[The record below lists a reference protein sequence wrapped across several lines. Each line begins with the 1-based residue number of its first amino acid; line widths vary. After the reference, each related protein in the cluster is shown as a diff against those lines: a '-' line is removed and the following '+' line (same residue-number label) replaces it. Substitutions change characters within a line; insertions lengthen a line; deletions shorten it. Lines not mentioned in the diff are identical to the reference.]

1 MELHKGTFGHFCR
14 NLSPSSIRHPCTWRK
29 SVMSS
34 VRRRRT
40 LVLLCLAGCL
50 LAGLPASAAEPG
62 SGWHIVRPGET
73 LHRVAARYLGSA
85 ARWPE
90 IARLNPGIEDPNR
103 VEPGQR
109 IRVPRAVETPAARV
123 ARLSRKVEAQP
134 TPIAWENARQDD
146 LLLEKDGLRT
156 YGKSSAEMAFSDG
169 TRLLV
174 TESSLVFLQQTGGQL
189 RGLDRKA
196 VEIVEGQAEVE
207 SGARS
212 AGGAVPEVEIVL
224 GSTRA
229 RSRPAPSGMA
239 RTRARRAEEGGAKL
253 MVYGGEGEVEAGG
266 AKVSVP
272 EGMGTSVASQG
283 PPSPP
288 EKLLAAP
295 QGLLPAAGR
304 EIPCAN
310 PRLAWQP
317 VPDAI
322 SYTVEVCRDT
332 ACGALVDRA
341 VGVEGTEWRPAAL
354 PKEDLHWRVTA
365 RSRSGLDG
373 YPSEPVRLTVTSDR
387 TDTQGPTGRMVL
399 VGPQVQVGEV
409 LYAGPMARV
418 QVETEDAESGIDA
431 EAAGQAYDLCG
442 NAGTIQPV
450 AFTLDSEVPE
460 LTWEVVDLA
469 DFQGRKRSARAT
481 QGFAW
486 SGGTKWLHLR
496 ANAEEVRIQSLAP
509 QLLLRGSE
517 ARLLIG
523 KDLVEPL
530 AGQMLRIRAK
540 DAGAGVDQM
549 TFQLRDTENGGRVL
563 EINVVDLVGNAR
575 KVEWEVGR

>member
-1 MELHKGTFGHFCR
+1 MSFAR
-14 NLSPSSIRHPCTWRK
+14 RHSRF
-29 SVMSS
+29 
-34 VRRRRT
+34 
-40 LVLLCLAGCL
+40 VLLCLASLL
-50 LAGLPASAAEPG
+50 LAALPAPAAEPG

-109 IRVPRAVETPAARV
+109 IRVPRVVETPAARV

-146 LLLEKDGLRT
+146 LLLERDGLRT
-156 YGKSSAEMAFSDG
+156 YGKSSAEMAFADG

-174 TESSLVFLQQTGGQL
+174 TESSLVFLQRTGGQL
-189 RGLDRKA
+189 RGLERKA

-207 SGARS
+207 SGARPA
-212 AGGAVPEVEIVL
+212 AGGAAPEVEIVL

-229 RSRPAPSGMA
+229 KARPAMSGAAPGAA
-239 RTRARRAEEGGAKL
+239 RTRARRAEGGGAKL

-272 EGMGTSVASQG
+272 AGMGTSVAAQG

-288 EKLLAAP
+288 EKLLPAP
-295 QGLLPAAGR
+295 QGAAPAGR
-304 EIPCAN
+304 EVPCSN
-310 PRLAWQP
+310 PRLSWTP
-317 VPDAI
+317 VPEAA

-373 YPSEPVRLTVTSDR
+373 YPSEPVPLAVTSDR
-387 TDTQGPTGRMVL
+387 TDTQGPAGRMVL
-399 VGPQVQVGEV
+399 TGPQVQVGEV
-409 LYAGPMARV
+409 LYAGPASRV
-418 QVETEDAESGIDA
+418 ELETEDAESGIDT
-431 EAAGQAYDLCG
+431 ETAGQAYDRCG

-450 AFTLDSEVPE
+450 AFTLDTEVPE
-460 LTWEVVDLA
+460 ITWDVVELA
-469 DFQGRKRSARAT
+469 DFPGRKRSAREVR
-481 QGFAW
+481 GLAW
-486 SGGTKWLHLR
+486 SGGTKWLPLET
-496 ANAEEVRIQSLAP
+496 NAEEVRIQSMEP
-509 QLLLRGSE
+509 QLLLRGAE
-517 ARLLIG
+517 TRLLIG
-523 KDLVEPL
+523 KDLVAPL
-530 AGQMLRIRAK
+530 VGQMLRIRAR
-540 DAGAGVDQM
+540 DAGAGVDHM
-549 TFQLRDTENGGRVL
+549 TFQLRDKESGGRLL
-563 EINVVDLVGNAR
+563 EIEVVDLVGNAR
-575 KVEWEVGR
+575 KVEWELGR

>member
-1 MELHKGTFGHFCR
+1 M
-14 NLSPSSIRHPCTWRK
+14 SSIR
-29 SVMSS
+29 
-34 VRRRRT
+34 RRRA
-40 LVLLCLAGCL
+40 LVLLCLAACL
-50 LAGLPASAAEPG
+50 LAGVPASAAEPG

-73 LHRVAARYLGSA
+73 LHRIALRYLGSA

-90 IARLNPGIEDPNR
+90 VARLNPGIADPDR
-103 VEPGQR
+103 LEPGQR
-109 IRVPRAVETPAARV
+109 IRVPPATEAPAARV

-134 TPIAWENARQDD
+134 TPSAWEMARQDD

-174 TESSLVFLQQTGGQL
+174 TESSLVFLQRAGNQL
-189 RGLDRKA
+189 RGAGRSKT

-207 SGARS
+207 SGTRP
-212 AGGAVPEVEIVL
+212 AGGAAPEVEIVL

-229 RSRPAPSGMA
+229 KSRPTPSGAA
-239 RTRARRAEEGGAKL
+239 RTRARRAEGGGAKL

-266 AKVSVP
+266 AKVSVL
-272 EGMGTSVASQG
+272 EGMGTSVAAQG

-288 EKLLAAP
+288 EKLLPAP
-295 QGLLPAAGR
+295 EGVSPAGR
-304 EIPCAN
+304 DVPCSN
-310 PRLAWQP
+310 PRLTWKP
-317 VPDAI
+317 VADAV

-332 ACGALVDRA
+332 ACGALVDRV

-373 YPSEPVRLTVTSDR
+373 YPSEPVRLAVTSDQ
-387 TDTQGPTGRMVL
+387 TDTQGPTGRMIL
-399 VGPQVQVGEV
+399 AGPQVQVGEV
-409 LYAGPMARV
+409 LYAGPTARV

-442 NAGTIQPV
+442 NAGAIQPV

-469 DFQGRKRSARAT
+469 DFPGRKRSARAT
-481 QGFAW
+481 QGLAW
-486 SGGTKWLHLR
+486 SGGTKWLPLETG
-496 ANAEEVRIQSLAP
+496 AGAVRIQSLAP
-509 QLLLRGSE
+509 QLLFRGSE
-517 ARLLIG
+517 ARFLIG
-523 KDLVEPL
+523 KDQVEPL

-540 DAGAGVDQM
+540 DAGAGVDYM
-549 TFQLRDTENGGRVL
+549 TFQLRDKEEGGRVL
-563 EINVVDLVGNAR
+563 EIEVVDLVGNAR